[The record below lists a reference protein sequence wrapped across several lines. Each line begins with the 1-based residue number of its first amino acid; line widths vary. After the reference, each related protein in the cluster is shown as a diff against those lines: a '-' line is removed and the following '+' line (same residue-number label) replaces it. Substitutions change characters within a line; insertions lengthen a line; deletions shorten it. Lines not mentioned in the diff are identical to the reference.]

1 MTDKLKT
8 CVDSYLDSFAQSF
21 ADNNYKPETIK
32 TYLHLV
38 QKLGKI
44 MDTEG
49 ISPQALTPDIADKLA
64 RTAPPET
71 KSTIRFY
78 NLARRFAEHLINIG
92 IVPPVPLTDAQVTRA
107 ELLAD
112 YEVYLVK
119 HRGLSPRTIYHALRF
134 ANRFLDYCFSDAM
147 IVTQNLN
154 ASYVIGFIQ
163 SLLTAGTR
171 PYRDKTVTTHLR
183 AFLQYLFGKGA
194 TTNNLAL
201 SIPSTHQRWGAR
213 LPRHISSDGVEKI
226 LASVRRNPR
235 HGARDYAMLL
245 LMARLGLRAAEVIAI
260 RLDDINWRAGELLVR
275 GKGQLH
281 DRVPITPE
289 IGSALIQY
297 LREERKNTHDRTL
310 FVTHRAPHRAFV
322 DGQILNML
330 LSEALA
336 ETGQKPVTPYVGS
349 HLLRHSLAVKLINS
363 GSSLDEVRDILRH
376 RSRLSTMIYAR
387 LDTDGLRSVAQP
399 WPVAEDEQ

>member
-32 TYLHLV
+32 TYRRLV
-38 QKLGKI
+38 QKLGQI

-64 RTAPPET
+64 RTASPCD

-78 NLARRFAEHLINIG
+78 NLARQFAEHLINIG
-92 IVPPVPLTDAQVTRA
+92 IVPPVPLTDAQAARA

-112 YEVYLVK
+112 YEIYLVK
-119 HRGLSPRTIYHALRF
+119 QRGLRLRTIYHALRF
-134 ANRFLDYCFSDAM
+134 ANRFLDYCFGDAM
-147 IVTQNLN
+147 IVMQHLN
-154 ASYVIGFIQ
+154 TSYVIGFIQ
-163 SLLTAGTR
+163 FLLTAGSR
-171 PYRDKTVTTHLR
+171 PHRDKTVTTHLR
-183 AFLQYLFGKGA
+183 TFLQYLFGKGA

-322 DGQILNML
+322 DGQILNTL

-336 ETGQKPVTPYVGS
+336 KTGQKPVTPYVGS

-363 GSSLDEVRDILRH
+363 GSSLDEVRDVLRH

-399 WPVAEDEQ
+399 WPVAGDEQ

>member
-32 TYLHLV
+32 TYRRLV
-38 QKLGKI
+38 QKLGQI

-64 RTAPPET
+64 RTVPPGT
-71 KSTIRFY
+71 KNTIRFY
-78 NLARRFAEHLINIG
+78 NLARRFAEHLINTG
-92 IVPPVPLTDAQVTRA
+92 IAPPVPLTGAQAARA

-112 YEVYLVK
+112 YEIYLVK
-119 HRGLSPRTIYHALRF
+119 QRGLSPRTIYHALRF
-134 ANRFLDYCFSDAM
+134 ANRFLDYCFGDAM
-147 IVTQNLN
+147 IVMQHLN
-154 ASYVIGFIQ
+154 TSYVIGFIQ
-163 SLLTAGTR
+163 FLLTAGSR
-171 PYRDKTVTTHLR
+171 PHRDKTVTTHLR
-183 AFLQYLFGKGA
+183 TFLQYLFGKGA

-322 DGQILNML
+322 DGQILNTL

-363 GSSLDEVRDILRH
+363 GSSLDEVRDVLRH

-399 WPVAEDEQ
+399 WPVAGDEQ